1 MAKTKKTKAKQ
12 KPIAE
17 MAPQRPPQY
26 NAAAK
31 RWLWIW
37 VSFFTIM
44 IVVLWGWATKISL
57 SSFSWSKTPE
67 KQIIDSRQD
76 DWDILFNNERDRIK
90 NERIKIQLKNVLNK
104 IVTEATTTTTPTT
117 TISATTTPIIN
128 SSTTSTP

>member
-1 MAKTKKTKAKQ
+1 MVKTKKIRPKE
-12 KPIAE
+12 KPLTEI
-17 MAPQRPPQY
+17 PPRLPQY

-37 VSFFTIM
+37 VGIFSIM
-44 IVVLWGWATKISL
+44 IIGLWGWATKISL
-57 SSFSWSKTPE
+57 STFSWSKTPE

-76 DWDILFNNERDRIK
+76 DWDKLFNNEADRIK
-90 NERIKIQLKNVLNK
+90 NEQLKAQLKNVLNK

-117 TISATTTPIIN
+117 TISASTTPVNN